1 MRIFLRKLPP
11 LIATLL
17 VVSFLT
23 YSMLSLLPGDPALQI
38 LGAQGATPEA
48 IERVREDLGLNDPL
62 PVRYVRWLGNAAT
75 GDLGRSYITRQ
86 PVMEAI
92 QQRAPVTIQLGLM
105 AITFALAVAIPLA
118 LVSAYRQGGAIDRF
132 ITGSSFALISIPS
145 FMMAI
150 VLIYVFAVNYGMF
163 PATGWTRFSVDPGRN
178 LRGAILPAL
187 SLGIAESAV
196 YTRLLR
202 TDMIA
207 TLQEDFVTMARSK
220 GISTRRILLRHAL
233 RPSSFSLMTVAGLS
247 VGSIIGGSVIVE
259 EIFALPGLGRL
270 LFESIT
276 RRDLVMVQGVVLLIA
291 FSYVMVNF
299 VVDILYTFLDP
310 RIRHARARA

>member
-105 AITFALAVAIPLA
+105 AITFALTVAIPLA
-118 LVSAYRQGGAIDRF
+118 LVSAYRQGGALDRF